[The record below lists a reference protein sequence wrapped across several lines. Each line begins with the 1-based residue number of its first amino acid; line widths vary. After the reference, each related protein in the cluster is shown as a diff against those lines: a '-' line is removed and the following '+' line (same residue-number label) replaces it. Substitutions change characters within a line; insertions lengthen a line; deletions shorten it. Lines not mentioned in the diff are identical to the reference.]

1 MLVMVNASFHHSDG
15 IEQMCSEAGVKR
27 VYLPPYSPENET
39 VSLRT
44 DTIGAKK
51 ITGINLS
58 SYTGSRGRREHQVEP
73 NSVTTVVKGGRRSNN
88 ISSSITGSYGT
99 GHSRASSRIIAAGR
113 TTIVTVT
120 IVYGP
125 PC

>member
-1 MLVMVNASFHHSDG
+1 MSPSTIPLAPGG
-15 IEQMCSEAGVKR
+15 IQP
-27 VYLPPYSPENET
+27 LPENET

-51 ITGINLS
+51 ITSINLS

-73 NSVTTVVKGGRRSNN
+73 NSVTTVVKGGRRSDN
-88 ISSSITGSYGT
+88 ISGSITGSYGT
-99 GHSRASSRIIAAGR
+99 GHSRASSRIIATGR

-120 IVYGP
+120 IVYAP
-125 PC
+125 PLLEILS

>member
-1 MLVMVNASFHHSDG
+1 MLEEV
-15 IEQMCSEAGVKR
+15 AGVESG
-27 VYLPPYSPENET
+27 LWSDNFSALASYSW
-39 VSLRT
+39 
-44 DTIGAKK
+44 
-51 ITGINLS
+51 S
-58 SYTGSRGRREHQVEP
+58 SSGSRGPREHQVEP

-125 PC
+125 PSLEILS